1 MRCEDAAL
9 RLPDD
14 SPEVLDHLSSCG
26 ACQARAAA
34 FDRDADRL
42 VAGLRTQAGT
52 GALGARVL
60 GTLSARPARTAA
72 RRWVPLSVAAAML
85 LGVLALIF
93 APPPTLQGPGGG
105 ASRPVNPLDKP
116 ALLVIHGEAEGD
128 LQIIPTD
135 RVVSGQVVKVEKD
148 GRVTVSVG
156 SSDGLAGGEALAVYR
171 RIHGGYSEVGMLR
184 LGEIGESISRGR
196 LADPGRTPQ
205 AGDLV
210 VMGQPLNAGEK
221 RALLEYVLSF
231 RLRGANEA
239 SPYDPLVRRAG
250 LEHDVEFLSRLKDP
264 RAYDRLARILSG
276 VAPFDREGLP
286 PAGPELSA
294 RMHEW
299 WAQAK
304 ERVRWD
310 AGLDCYL
317 EPPH

>member
-9 RLPDD
+9 RLPEE
-14 SPEVLDHLSSCG
+14 SSEVADHLRGCA
-26 ACQARAAA
+26 ACRALAAA
-34 FDRDADRL
+34 YDRDLDRL

-52 GALGARVL
+52 ESLRARVL
-60 GTLSARPARTAA
+60 GSLPARPSRAGARRIVPLAVAAAIMVGILALLFVPTPRGNGRTGELARPA
-72 RRWVPLSVAAAML
+72 
-85 LGVLALIF
+85 
-93 APPPTLQGPGGG
+93 
-105 ASRPVNPLDKP
+105 NPLDKP
-116 ALLVIHGEAEGD
+116 ALLVIHGETEGD

-135 RVVSGQVVKVEKD
+135 RVVSGQVVSMEKD

-156 SSDGLAGGEALAVYR
+156 SSDALSGEEALAVYR
-171 RIHGGYSEVGMLR
+171 RIHGGYAEVGMLH
-184 LGEIGESISRGR
+184 LVEIGESISRGR
-196 LADPGRTPQ
+196 MVDPGRSPQ

-210 VMGQPLNAGEK
+210 VLGQPLKAEEK

-250 LEHDVEFLSRLKDP
+250 LEHDVEFLSRLTDP

-276 VAPFDREGLP
+276 VAPFNREGLP
-286 PAGPELSA
+286 PAGPELAA

-299 WAQAK
+299 WASAK
-304 ERVRWD
+304 DRVRWD
-310 AGLDCYL
+310 AGLDSYL